1 VKPLCRRKELQ
12 HKGITTR
19 NYYKLTLPEFLAMLA
34 ALQRRAAAQR
44 TEIERRQHPLSADLK
59 VQRSRFFPF
68 PSSGIERSP
77 KLPSGRD
84 SVEGTAIFTAEK
96 FRLSAELR
104 L

>member
-1 VKPLCRRKELQ
+1 VKALCRCKELL
-12 HKGITTR
+12 HVDFTR
-19 NYYKLTLPEFLAMLA
+19 TRSYACGTS
-34 ALQRRAAAQR
+34 AQGGRPADGNR
-44 TEIERRQHPLSADLK
+44 TPPIPLSADLK

-96 FRLSAELR
+96 FRLPAELR

>member
-1 VKPLCRRKELQ
+1 MKPLCRRKELL
-12 HKGITTR
+12 HWNSW
-19 NYYKLTLPEFLAMLA
+19 NYYTLTLPEFVAMLA

-96 FRLSAELR
+96 FRLPAELR